1 MISFHKAEAADRA
14 WAHEI
19 LKRCAYPGAEYAF
32 SCMYLWSDYFGEL
45 GRAGERLTQ
54 HAPWRGREVYLYPA
68 GTGDLRE
75 AIEAIRADAAERGNP
90 MRLRSLT
97 NETRAE
103 LEALYPGK
111 FEFTACRN
119 SYDYIYTVEELTELR
134 GKKLQSKRN
143 HCHRFEAEHPDWHT
157 EVITAENIEKCREM
171 VALWYQNH
179 PENYEIQSEKKAIAK
194 AFEHFAAIGMDGWML
209 LDGEQVLGFSMGYRM
224 NRTYYDVCFEK
235 AFADVQGAY
244 TMINRE
250 FSRYIAEKYP
260 ELEFLNREDDM
271 GEPGLRKAKESY
283 QPTLLL
289 EKCTADLQ
297 GGF

>member
-119 SYDYIYTVEELTELR
+119 SYDYIYTVEELSELH

-143 HCHRFEAEHPDWHT
+143 HCNRFED
-157 EVITAENIEKCREM
+157 
-171 VALWYQNH
+171 
-179 PENYEIQSEKKAIAK
+179 
-194 AFEHFAAIGMDGWML
+194 
-209 LDGEQVLGFSMGYRM
+209 
-224 NRTYYDVCFEK
+224 
-235 AFADVQGAY
+235 
-244 TMINRE
+244 
-250 FSRYIAEKYP
+250 
-260 ELEFLNREDDM
+260 
-271 GEPGLRKAKESY
+271 
-283 QPTLLL
+283 
-289 EKCTADLQ
+289 
-297 GGF
+297 

>member
-119 SYDYIYTVEELTELR
+119 SYDYIYTVEELSELH

-143 HCHRFEAEHPDWHT
+143 HCHRFEAEHPDWRT
-157 EVITAENIEKCREM
+157 EVITAENIGKCREM
-171 VALWYQNH
+171 VALWYENH

-194 AFEHFAAIGMDGWML
+194 AFEHFAAISMDGLML
-209 LDGEQVLGFSMGYRM
+209 LDGEQVLGFSMGHRM

-250 FSRYIAEKYP
+250 FSRYIAEKYT

>member
-19 LKRCAYPGAEYAF
+19 LKNCAYPGAEYAF

-97 NETRAE
+97 NETREE

-119 SYDYIYTVEELTELR
+119 SYDYIYTVEELSELH
-134 GKKLQSKRN
+134 G
-143 HCHRFEAEHPDWHT
+143 
-157 EVITAENIEKCREM
+157 
-171 VALWYQNH
+171 
-179 PENYEIQSEKKAIAK
+179 
-194 AFEHFAAIGMDGWML
+194 
-209 LDGEQVLGFSMGYRM
+209 
-224 NRTYYDVCFEK
+224 
-235 AFADVQGAY
+235 
-244 TMINRE
+244 
-250 FSRYIAEKYP
+250 
-260 ELEFLNREDDM
+260 
-271 GEPGLRKAKESY
+271 
-283 QPTLLL
+283 
-289 EKCTADLQ
+289 
-297 GGF
+297 

>member
-119 SYDYIYTVEELTELR
+119 SYDYIYT
-134 GKKLQSKRN
+134 
-143 HCHRFEAEHPDWHT
+143 
-157 EVITAENIEKCREM
+157 I
-171 VALWYQNH
+171 
-179 PENYEIQSEKKAIAK
+179 
-194 AFEHFAAIGMDGWML
+194 
-209 LDGEQVLGFSMGYRM
+209 
-224 NRTYYDVCFEK
+224 
-235 AFADVQGAY
+235 
-244 TMINRE
+244 
-250 FSRYIAEKYP
+250 
-260 ELEFLNREDDM
+260 
-271 GEPGLRKAKESY
+271 
-283 QPTLLL
+283 
-289 EKCTADLQ
+289 
-297 GGF
+297 